1 MALPSVSGKKTTE
14 LDHGKIMP
22 KRKPPKIKLGMEA
35 MPSWLY
41 PPKLIPPETKHTRV
55 VNLGISKEQIE
66 RDYQQARI
74 RRL

>member
-1 MALPSVSGKKTTE
+1 MPRKKPSQ
-14 LDHGKIMP
+14 
-22 KRKPPKIKLGMEA
+22 IKLGTDA

-41 PPKLIPPETKHTRV
+41 PPKLIPPETKHTRF

-74 RRL
+74 RRM